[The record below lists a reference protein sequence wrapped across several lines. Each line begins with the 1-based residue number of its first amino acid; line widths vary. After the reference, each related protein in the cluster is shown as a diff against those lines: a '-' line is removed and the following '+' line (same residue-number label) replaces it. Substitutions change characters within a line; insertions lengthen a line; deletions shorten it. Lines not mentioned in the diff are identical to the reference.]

1 MKAMVLKSAGMP
13 LELQD
18 RAMPVCG
25 SEDILLQVQACAV
38 CRTDLHIIDGELTQ
52 PKLPLIPG
60 HEIVGTI
67 VAKGDRVAERFAI
80 GDRVGIPWLGY
91 TCGSCHYCVTGN
103 ENLCDAALFTG
114 YQIDGGY
121 AEYAVAN
128 QGFVFPIHATMRSV
142 EVAPLL
148 CAGLIGYRSLRM
160 TGDPGRI
167 GIYGFGAAAHIVTQ
181 IAIHEGREV
190 YAFTRHG
197 DIQARDFARQLGAVW
212 TGFAGESPP
221 EPLDAAIIYAPAGE
235 LVPAALRGLRKG
247 GVVVCAG
254 IHMSDIP
261 AFPYSILWGER
272 QIRSV
277 ANLTR
282 RDGEEFMAL
291 VARLPIRTETESYP
305 LAQANAALAKL
316 RRGEVRG
323 AVVLDM
329 NMP

>member
-1 MKAMVLKSAGMP
+1 
-13 LELQD
+13 
-18 RAMPVCG
+18 
-25 SEDILLQVQACAV
+25 
-38 CRTDLHIIDGELTQ
+38 
-52 PKLPLIPG
+52 
-60 HEIVGTI
+60 
-67 VAKGDRVAERFAI
+67 
-80 GDRVGIPWLGY
+80 
-91 TCGSCHYCVTGN
+91 
-103 ENLCDAALFTG
+103 
-114 YQIDGGY
+114 
-121 AEYAVAN
+121 
-128 QGFVFPIHATMRSV
+128 
-142 EVAPLL
+142 
-148 CAGLIGYRSLRM
+148 M
-160 TGDPGRI
+160 TGDAGRI

-235 LVPAALRGLRKG
+235 LVPAALRVLRKG